1 MARKKT
7 TPAESLYTGARWKN
21 FYPDVYSRTTRPWQ
35 TRIGRRNRE
44 FSSFANLLGLN
55 TAFDDLHKREG
66 ESPFLRNVRYMGDK
80 QTVQRAQVTSR
91 NGAKFLGAMREEFDV
106 TYDEE
111 THIEMWEGKAIEFVV
126 EKPYEGH
133 TPIVTQSLPIT
144 GASLMIRNKEGAKG
158 RLRVFLKEGYDGR
171 PLCDANIDLESI
183 PKNEFVDRVFRF
195 INAPKTKSGKILIAR
210 LEIEGDIEPD
220 ECGDMSQGRK
230 IWIAASGAD
239 NHRAA
244 EYTTPNVNECMREQ
258 AYEWRDEPSIPC
270 MPIKVCHYTPMKR
283 GTMVCTKD
291 GKFLVFPC
299 KDYFGNISLRAFNV
313 DTHEFIAI
321 DTTAAPVDPRATT
334 VRFAQG
340 LGKLYFVD
348 GYSPLQRIDL
358 STWKS
363 ELAIAKQADIDE
375 QGVTPQDMQA
385 RAGASLILRINN
397 RIWLS
402 GFKEDPNF
410 VQYSILNSLTG
421 TADAPTDNAGVQY
434 DQFSDISWF
443 YSPDRSP
450 KDSVCGPITAL
461 ANFDGKL
468 VIFRTTGCSIWKPG
482 SEFAAPSQQD
492 MYSYNIGV
500 ESQEDVTNLNGTLFI
515 YNRSE
520 GVRRFTGADATYQS
534 VQIDNELRKLPY
546 DSPRF
551 LFGHANKIRLYCD
564 PKDRG
569 YADHNFIYFQ
579 MLANSSP
586 WYCDDNTPV
595 CWVVGD
601 QNSDKIY
608 AMHARYAAIYEVDA
622 EDQYTDFDS
631 SITMQY
637 HTPYKSPGELSGW
650 TIVHRVLLKLV
661 ASSTNSWY
669 IGVDFNH
676 EDNPAV
682 WRKYVKQQEDEE
694 KFPESVFENTAEAGT
709 QTIDL
714 MMRAKVRD
722 FQVRV
727 LVNCWRENAMLQY
740 IEAQCGGVNAL

>member
-1 MARKKT
+1 MSRRKT
-7 TPAESLYTGARWKN
+7 TPQESMYSGARWKG
-21 FYPDVYSRTTRPWQ
+21 FYPDVYSRTTKPWQ
-35 TRIGRRNRE
+35 TKVGRRNRE
-44 FSSFANLLGLN
+44 FASFANLLGLN
-55 TAFDDLHKREG
+55 TSFDDLHKRDG
-66 ESPFLRNVRYMGDK
+66 ESPFLRNVRYMGNK

-91 NGAKFLGAMREEFDV
+91 DGAKLLGARDTGTIPALPEQ
-106 TYDEE
+106 Y
-111 THIEMWEGKAIEFVV
+111 HIEMWEGQAIEFNI
-126 EKPYEGH
+126 EPENKM
-133 TPIVTQSLPIT
+133 IVAATFK
-144 GASLMIRNKEGAKG
+144 IRNKEGAMG
-158 RLRVFLKEGYDGR
+158 RLRVFLKENHTSRPVCDG
-171 PLCDANIDLESI
+171 NIALEGVS
-183 PKNEFVDRVFRF
+183 KNEFVERTVRF
-195 INAPKTKSGKILIAR
+195 ISPMNAKDGLTLR
-210 LEIEGDIEPD
+210 LEVEGDIEPD
-220 ECGDMSQGRK
+220 ACGDVAEGRK
-230 IWIAASGAD
+230 IWITASGYK
-239 NHRAA
+239 NHLAA
-244 EYTTPNVNECMREQ
+244 AYTSPNVNECMREEP
-258 AYEWRDEPSIPC
+258 YDWHEEPSIPC
-270 MPIKVCHYTPMKR
+270 VTLTYSTGIPMKK
-283 GTMVCTKD
+283 GTSVCTKD
-291 GKFLVFPC
+291 GKFLVFPL
-299 KDYFGNISLRAFNV
+299 KYGNDIQLWRFNV
-313 DTHEFIAI
+313 DTHAYTQI
-321 DTTAAPVDPRATT
+321 DTSAAPVDSRAEA

-348 GYSPLQRIDL
+348 GYSNLQRIDL

-363 ELAIAKQADIDE
+363 EVAICKQEDIDE

-385 RAGASLILRINN
+385 QPGASLIIRINN
-397 RIWLS
+397 RIWLA

-421 TADAPTDNAGVQY
+421 TPEAKTENAGVQY

-450 KDSVCGPITAL
+450 KDALCGPITAL
-461 ANFDGKL
+461 ANFEGKL
-468 VIFRTTGCSIWKPG
+468 VVFRTNGCSIWKPG
-482 SEFAAPSQQD
+482 NEFASPSMDD

-500 ESQEDVTNLNGTLFI
+500 ESQEDVTNLNGQLYI

-564 PKDRG
+564 LKGRG
-569 YADHNFIYFQ
+569 YADHNFIYFM

-601 QNSDKIY
+601 QNDDTIY
-608 AMHARYAAIYEVDA
+608 AMHPLYPAIYEVDS
-622 EDQYTDFDS
+622 EGQYTDFDS

-637 HTPYKSPGELSGW
+637 HTAYKSPGETSGW
-650 TIVHRVLLKLV
+650 TILHRVLLKLV
-661 ASSTNSWY
+661 ASSTNIWY
-669 IGVDFNH
+669 IGLDFNH

-682 WRKYVKQQEDEE
+682 WRKYVKQYEDDEE
-694 KFPESVFENTAEAGT
+694 IPESVFENTAEAGT

-714 MMRAKVRD
+714 MLRAKVRD

-740 IEAQCGGVNAL
+740 IEGQYGGVKAL

>member
-1 MARKKT
+1 MSRRKT
-7 TPAESLYTGARWKN
+7 TPAESLYTGARWKQ
-21 FYPDVYSRTTRPWQ
+21 FYPDVYSRTTQPWQ
-35 TRIGRRNRE
+35 TKVGRRNRE
-44 FSSFANLLGLN
+44 FSSFSNLLGLN
-55 TAFDDLHKREG
+55 TTFDDIHKRDG
-66 ESPFLRNVRYMGDK
+66 ESPFLRNVRYMGNK

-91 NGAKFLGAMREEFDV
+91 DGARLLGARDAGTIPAYPEQ
-106 TYDEE
+106 Y
-111 THIEMWEGKAIEFVV
+111 HIEMWEGQAIEFNI
-126 EKPYEGH
+126 EPTDKM
-133 TPIVTQSLPIT
+133 IVGGSLN
-144 GASLMIRNKEGAKG
+144 IRNKEGAAG
-158 RLRVFLKEGYDGR
+158 RLRVFLKQDHSSR
-171 PLCDANIDLESI
+171 PVCDANIALEGIS
-183 PKNEFVDRVFRF
+183 KNEFVTRSFRF
-195 INAPKTKSGKILIAR
+195 ITPLKADKGLTLR
-210 LEIEGDIEPD
+210 LEVEGDIEPD
-220 ECGDMSQGRK
+220 ACGDIAEGRK
-230 IWIAASGAD
+230 IWITASGYKNHLAAS
-239 NHRAA
+239 
-244 EYTTPNVNECMREQ
+244 YTSPNVNECMREEP
-258 AYEWRDEPSIPC
+258 YDWHEEPSIPC
-270 MPIKVCHYTPMKR
+270 VTLTYSTGTPMKK
-283 GTMVCTKD
+283 GYMVCTD
-291 GKFLVFPC
+291 EGKFLVFPI
-299 KDYFGNISLRAFNV
+299 KYNNEIQLWRFNV
-313 DTHEFIAI
+313 DTHVYTQI
-321 DTTAAPVDPRATT
+321 DTSGGSVDSRAEA

-363 ELAIAKQADIDE
+363 ELAIAKQEDIDE
-375 QGVTPQDMQA
+375 PDVTPEDMQA
-385 RAGASLILRINN
+385 QPGASLILRINN
-397 RIWLS
+397 RIWLA

-421 TADAPTDNAGVQY
+421 TPDAKTENAGVQY

-468 VIFRTTGCSIWKPG
+468 VIFRTNGCSIWKPG
-482 SEFAAPSQQD
+482 NEFSSPSQQD

-500 ESQEDVTNLNGTLFI
+500 ESQEDVTNLNGQLFI

-564 PKDRG
+564 LKGRG
-569 YADHNFIYFQ
+569 YADHNFIYFM
-579 MLANSSP
+579 MLANTSP

-595 CWVVGD
+595 CWAVGD
-601 QNSDKIY
+601 QNDDTIY
-608 AMHARYAAIYEVDA
+608 AMHPLYPAIYEVDS
-622 EDQYTDFDS
+622 EGQYTDFDS

-637 HTPYKSPGELSGW
+637 HTAYKSPGELSGW

-661 ASSTNSWY
+661 ASSTNIWY
-669 IGVDFNH
+669 IGLDFNH

-682 WRKYVKQQEDEE
+682 WRKYVKQQEDDEE
-694 KFPESVFENTAEAGT
+694 IPESIFENTAEAGT

-714 MMRAKVRD
+714 MLRAKVRD

-740 IEAQCGGVNAL
+740 IEGQIQGVKAL

>member
-1 MARKKT
+1 MSRRKT
-7 TPAESLYTGARWKN
+7 TPVESLYTGARWKH

-35 TRIGRRNRE
+35 TKVGRRNRE
-44 FSSFANLLGLN
+44 FSSFSNLLGLN
-55 TAFDDLHKREG
+55 TAFDDIHKRDG
-66 ESPFLRNVRYMGDK
+66 ESPFLRNVRYMGNK

-91 NGAKFLGAMREEFDV
+91 DGARLLGARDTGTIPAYPEQ
-106 TYDEE
+106 Y
-111 THIEMWEGKAIEFVV
+111 HIEMWEGQAIEFNI
-126 EKPYEGH
+126 EPTDKM
-133 TPIVTQSLPIT
+133 IVGGSLN
-144 GASLMIRNKEGAKG
+144 IRNKEGAAG
-158 RLRVFLKEGYDGR
+158 RLRVFLKQDHSSR
-171 PLCDANIDLESI
+171 PVCDANIALEGVS
-183 PKNEFVDRVFRF
+183 KNEFVTRSFRF
-195 INAPKTKSGKILIAR
+195 ITPLKADKGLTLR
-210 LEIEGDIEPD
+210 LEVEGDIEPD
-220 ECGDMSQGRK
+220 ACGDIAEGRK
-230 IWIAASGAD
+230 IWITASGYKNHLAAS
-239 NHRAA
+239 
-244 EYTTPNVNECMREQ
+244 YTSPNVNECMREEP
-258 AYEWRDEPSIPC
+258 YDWHEEPSIPC
-270 MPIKVCHYTPMKR
+270 VTLTYSTGTPMKK
-283 GTMVCTKD
+283 GYIVCTD
-291 GKFLVFPC
+291 EGKFLVFPI
-299 KDYFGNISLRAFNV
+299 KYASEIQLWRFNV
-313 DTHEFIAI
+313 DTHVYTQI
-321 DTTAAPVDPRATT
+321 DTSAAPVDPRAEA

-363 ELAIAKQADIDE
+363 EVAIAKQEDIDE
-375 QGVTPQDMQA
+375 PNVTPQDMQA
-385 RAGASLILRINN
+385 QPGASLILRINN
-397 RIWLS
+397 RIWLA

-421 TADAPTDNAGVQY
+421 TPDAKTENAGVQY

-468 VIFRTTGCSIWKPG
+468 VIFRTNGCSIWKPG
-482 SEFAAPSQQD
+482 NEFAAPAQQD

-500 ESQEDVTNLNGTLFI
+500 ESQEDVANLNGQLFI

-534 VQIDNELRKLPY
+534 IQIDNELRKLPY

-564 PKDRG
+564 LKGRG
-569 YADHNFIYFQ
+569 YADHNFIYFM
-579 MLANSSP
+579 MLANTSP

-595 CWVVGD
+595 CWAVGD
-601 QNSDKIY
+601 QNDDTIY
-608 AMHARYAAIYEVDA
+608 AMHPLYPAIYEVDS
-622 EDQYTDFDS
+622 EGQYTDFDS

-637 HTPYKSPGELSGW
+637 HTAYKSPGELSGW

-661 ASSTNSWY
+661 ASSTNIWY
-669 IGVDFNH
+669 IGLDFNH

-682 WRKYVKQQEDEE
+682 WRKYVKQQEDDEE
-694 KFPESVFENTAEAGT
+694 IPESVFENTAEAGT

-714 MMRAKVRD
+714 MLRAKVRD

-740 IEAQCGGVNAL
+740 IEAQVGGVKAL